1 MPLLHEASSMV
12 QVRSFLSTS
21 NLKCDSFGDDH
32 QQKGH
37 ICDLS
42 AIIKEGGEGTATEAS
57 KWKNLQVIH
66 GRARTQN
73 HVCVPLQ

>member
-12 QVRSFLSTS
+12 QVRSFPSTS